1 MASPATVLICFAM
14 KEEAGAFGKA
24 ASSHPNVSIL
34 VTGIGRKNTALALNK
49 FLGTTTPARV
59 LTCGFAGGLDPELA
73 SGAVVFETTDALLQQ
88 QLSVAGAKPARFL
101 CSDRIATTAVEKSK
115 LRAETSADA
124 VEMESAAVHAIC
136 RERGIPCATVRV
148 ISDAAGEDLPLD
160 FNQLARPDMSLDYL
174 KLAGAI
180 AKAPGKIAALM
191 NLQRKTRAAGE
202 NLAQVLAKLLF
213 A

>member
-1 MASPATVLICFAM
+1 M
-14 KEEAGAFGKA
+14 
-24 ASSHPNVSIL
+24 
-34 VTGIGRKNTALALNK
+34 
-49 FLGTTTPARV
+49 
-59 LTCGFAGGLDPELA
+59 
-73 SGAVVFETTDALLQQ
+73 
-88 QLSVAGAKPARFL
+88 AGAKPARFY

-115 LRAETSADA
+115 LRAETAADA

-180 AKAPGKIAALM
+180 AKAPGKIGALM